1 MNNIFNSTK
10 NVKLLWEILLD
21 QENVK
26 YMNDLEKLNILEV
39 FNQHKNTF
47 INQHKNQPP
56 LTTPKLMELNKQFL
70 STFIQ
75 FIDHN
80 YKKELRQDIQEERQN
95 KFEKE
100 LSEKKMDFEKLIT
113 PSKPVELDFS
123 EKIED
128 TKIKSMDS
136 LIAQTIAQRNYEIS
150 QIQNQTSNG
159 TNESWL
165 KSKETSIKSDINS
178 NINSNS
184 NSNEKLKFIKIKEI
198 IPIQHDIINLKV
210 ENNKKENDKKISWN
224 DNNEIKY
231 FNKNDILLEND
242 NNINI
247 FDKLKKVNNTDT
259 NIEIIKRLDVIN
271 NNYINIL
278 EKLEFIISKI

>member
-1 MNNIFNSTK
+1 MNNIFNSGK
-10 NVKLLWEILLD
+10 NVKLLWEIVLD

-26 YMNDLEKLNILEV
+26 NMNDLEKLNLLEV
-39 FNQHKNTF
+39 FNQNKNTF
-47 INQHKNQPP
+47 MNQHKNQPP

-75 FIDHN
+75 FIDYN
-80 YKKELRQDIQEERQN
+80 YKKELRQDIQDERKN

-100 LSEKKMDFEKLIT
+100 LYEKRMDFEKLIT
-113 PSKPVELDFS
+113 PSKPAELDFS

-150 QIQNQTSNG
+150 QIQNP
-159 TNESWL
+159 ESWFEN
-165 KSKETSIKSDINS
+165 ETSIKNDKTNKDKDKDKDNEI
-178 NINSNS
+178 
-184 NSNEKLKFIKIKEI
+184 EKLKLIKIKEI

-210 ENNKKENDKKISWN
+210 ENDKKISWN

-231 FNKNDILLEND
+231 FNKNDILLENNND
-242 NNINI
+242 NTNI
-247 FDKLKKVNNTDT
+247 FDKLKKINNNMDT
-259 NIEIIKRLDVIN
+259 NINTNIINRLDVIN
-271 NNYINIL
+271 NNYLTIL
-278 EKLEFIISKI
+278 EKLDYIITKI